1 MCIGK
6 VENILKGSLDSI
18 SSPSHSVKIQIMGGK
33 VCLRC
38 KGKIMLGIVNKLFV
52 FKSLLAM
59 TSNVLPLHLKKT
71 FPTIIWIFAE
81 GEGDVIESRLLFKIF
96 STLQK
101 MKREGERRS
110 NSAILRDDVVYGRPL
125 RLAPDWYLENKKKR
139 PLAVSFF
146 HCWNNQIV
154 FFKWL
159 GSCFRHIITVLHA
172 WFSHFPSR

>member
-1 MCIGK
+1 MRLYFRYEPS
-6 VENILKGSLDSI
+6 VILWWRLFFTS
-18 SSPSHSVKIQIMGGK
+18 
-33 VCLRC
+33 
-38 KGKIMLGIVNKLFV
+38 KGKIISKWFFGV
-52 FKSLLAM
+52 FKFPPKNEQKQVDLRYHSSKVEFLRSFFWRKSK
-59 TSNVLPLHLKKT
+59 TSKPLSKLTDLYKR
-71 FPTIIWIFAE
+71 W
-81 GEGDVIESRLLFKIF
+81 
-96 STLQK
+96 
-101 MKREGERRS
+101 KREGVRGL
-110 NSAILRDDVVYGRPL
+110 NSAILRDNVVYGRPL